1 MSIENKP
8 QPQLSILIP
17 SIPSRYEKAMRL
29 YNKILGMIGDMN
41 IEVLLL
47 MDNKVMTIGEKRD
60 HLKNIS
66 SGKYF
71 MLVDDD
77 DDLLSVKEIYQG
89 TFSDKDVITFQ
100 QRCQNSDKSSFIV
113 TFRVGS
119 EVEHKTNEAGMYL
132 DINRPPFH
140 VCAWHWKFKIFKF
153 PYINYG
159 EDWGFVEQ
167 ANKIVKSEYYIHEVL
182 YSYNFD
188 PKASEASTTEQ
199 VEKGDL
205 TSFNDAATD
214 KELTEFA
221 SAVPLQS
228 IAELESEKPADE
240 KEYAIV
246 NLITPGIPRY
256 KTGQKRLWESMAK
269 WKPRNVDVFY
279 FHSEEEVG
287 APKHSD
293 NPYAFKLYAI
303 KKVREMG
310 YKKVLWLDASVVAVK
325 DFMSIFEW
333 IEEKGLFFENS
344 GWAAGQW
351 SNQAC
356 LDYFNV
362 TREDAMKMPMYSAGF
377 SGFDFTNP
385 LAVQFFDNWW
395 RAMEAGAFKGSHT
408 DHRHDMTCG
417 GIIASKMN
425 LISLYAECTQFF
437 SYVGPGYTPNP
448 DSPFQLL
455 GL

>member
-1 MSIENKP
+1 MSTDQKP

-17 SIPSRYEKAMRL
+17 SIPSRSEIAMRL

-77 DDLLSVKEIYQG
+77 DDLLSVKEIYQA
-89 TFSDKDVITFQ
+89 TFSNMDVITFQ

-113 TFRVGS
+113 TFRLGH
-119 EVEHKTNEAGMYL
+119 EVEHKTNEKGMYV

-140 VCAWHWKFKIFKF
+140 VCAWNERFKIVKF

-167 ANKIVKSEYYIHEVL
+167 ANRMAKTEFYIQEVL

-188 PKASEASTTEQ
+188 PNVSEASTTEQ
-199 VEKGDL
+199 VQNGDL
-205 TSFNDAATD
+205 TSSNDKGILIGHIVD
-214 KELTEFA
+214 DFENKKETF
-221 SAVPLQS
+221 
-228 IAELESEKPADE
+228 IPAKDSDLK

-256 KTGQKRLWESMAK
+256 ETGQKRLAESMAK
-269 WKPRNVDVFY
+269 WKQRNVDVFY

-287 APKHSD
+287 APKHSE

-303 KKVREMG
+303 KKVRDMG

-333 IEEKGLFFENS
+333 IEDKGLFFEHS

-356 LDYFNV
+356 LDYFNIS
-362 TREDAMKMPMYSAGF
+362 REDAMKMPMYSAGF

-385 LAVQFFDNWW
+385 LAVQFFRNWW
-395 RAMEAGAFKGSHT
+395 KAMEAGAFKGSHA

-425 LISLYAECTQFF
+425 LVSLYAECTQFF